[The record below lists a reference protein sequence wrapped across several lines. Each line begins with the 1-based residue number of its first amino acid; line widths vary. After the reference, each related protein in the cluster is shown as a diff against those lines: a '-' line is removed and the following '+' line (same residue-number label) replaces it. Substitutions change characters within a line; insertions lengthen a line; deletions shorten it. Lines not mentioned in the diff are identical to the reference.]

1 MLKPCYARLTLVLML
16 ALYVLRGPRDCGL
29 SGDWVDADPPPTGVR
44 TAVDPPVFAPFDG
57 QICRQ
62 FTAKHRLDR
71 RPATT
76 PMLAYSP
83 ESFASSGPP
92 FTLRINPMSLD
103 YHATREAVAEYLD
116 GQGRDEHGCGRVESA
131 RPSIFADERRRLEVA
146 RRHHEGAQV
155 ARLEASGSHDVAPA
169 TRWPAVARA
178 TATHL
183 KDHDMQDILA
193 LVRELPT
200 RDEWHAGLS
209 SVHATIREAIAS
221 RGPKRPRAIAQAS
234 RRGSWHRRPD
244 ADERRSLPAATRAH
258 ATVARQ
264 VLGFSYYEMDVAR
277 WRRLA
282 GNRHRAC
289 RE

>member
-103 YHATREAVAEYLD
+103 YHATREAVAEYLAD
-116 GQGRDEHGCGRVESA
+116 KDETSMA
-131 RPSIFADERRRLEVA
+131 
-146 RRHHEGAQV
+146 
-155 ARLEASGSHDVAPA
+155 
-169 TRWPAVARA
+169 AVAWKALGLRYSQMSA
-178 TATHL
+178 DDWRLLDGIMKAL
-183 KDHDMQDILA
+183 K
-193 LVRELPT
+193 
-200 RDEWHAGLS
+200 W
-209 SVHATIREAIAS
+209 
-221 RGPKRPRAIAQAS
+221 RGWKHQGVTTWRPQ
-234 RRGSWHRRPD
+234 
-244 ADERRSLPAATRAH
+244 
-258 ATVARQ
+258 
-264 VLGFSYYEMDVAR
+264 
-277 WRRLA
+277 LA
-282 GNRHRAC
+282 GRQSPVQPQLI
-289 RE
+289 